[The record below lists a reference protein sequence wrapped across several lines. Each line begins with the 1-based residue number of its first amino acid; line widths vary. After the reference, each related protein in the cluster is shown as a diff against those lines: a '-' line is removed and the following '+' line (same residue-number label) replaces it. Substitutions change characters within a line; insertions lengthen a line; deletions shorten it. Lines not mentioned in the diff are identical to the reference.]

1 MSDLSSQ
8 WCQVCNAFVPYDSY
22 AIHPPEH
29 HGALE
34 RIAALEAEVKELVP
48 PCTLGEWFEM
58 KERAEKAEAQ
68 LAAVTGER
76 DAYRSVIA
84 AVIAGCDLPANA
96 TGDVTDTGD
105 CSKCPAEQPC
115 FESMTLARYREKEAE

>member
-34 RIAALEAEVKELVP
+34 RIAALEAQLSNVCDRLDAAVGREVQ
-48 PCTLGEWFEM
+48 
-58 KERAEKAEAQ
+58 AEAQ

-84 AVIAGCDLPANA
+84 ASIAGCDLPANA
-96 TGDVTDTGD
+96 TGNVMDTGD